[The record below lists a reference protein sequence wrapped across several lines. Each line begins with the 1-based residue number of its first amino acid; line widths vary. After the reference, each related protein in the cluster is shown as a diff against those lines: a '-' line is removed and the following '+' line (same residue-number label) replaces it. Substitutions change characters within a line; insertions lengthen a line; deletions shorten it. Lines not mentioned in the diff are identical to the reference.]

1 MKLRSKLLCVLALS
15 TIVVSTGCNIPFLN
29 QEQAEQQVPVE
40 TPTPTPVPVEGITT
54 ENNGL
59 KEAKDLGSFPE
70 SGEYSIKG
78 EVKYLDSTNKLIYI
92 VINDETLLEVSVDT
106 LDDLLTAKEVTCKV
120 NITGESEDKYNYKI
134 LKTEVKEPVVIVSD
148 KTDEVA
154 ETEIKSGTIEGV
166 SVEDDGTLNFKL
178 MVRENEDTKV
188 IDEQVS
194 LVKPLEEFKLCC
206 RDIALTKELLNM
218 AVGTEVKVR
227 YTEVKG
233 PTPASEFAIELKPQG
248 SPEVS
253 PSTSPEPT
261 ATPEASQDTDLKIQ
275 PNSGDEVK
283 KYEVTEILS
292 NVPFV
297 KQYPSFTEEDLQKYF
312 LKTTDDAN
320 RVLKDMTII
329 VSNLKPSQVET
340 NVNGGINV
348 ISGKELP
355 IVSSYLNTS
364 MSTSQGEYKIK
375 GTVNGLV
382 NNLVKDSAGS
392 YINCIEIY
400 NAELIN

>member
-78 EVKYLDSTNKLIYI
+78 EVKYLDSTNKLIYL

-194 LVKPLEEFKLCC
+194 LVKPLEEFK
-206 RDIALTKELLNM
+206 
-218 AVGTEVKVR
+218 
-227 YTEVKG
+227 
-233 PTPASEFAIELKPQG
+233 F
-248 SPEVS
+248 
-253 PSTSPEPT
+253 
-261 ATPEASQDTDLKIQ
+261 
-275 PNSGDEVK
+275 
-283 KYEVTEILS
+283 
-292 NVPFV
+292 
-297 KQYPSFTEEDLQKYF
+297 
-312 LKTTDDAN
+312 
-320 RVLKDMTII
+320 
-329 VSNLKPSQVET
+329 
-340 NVNGGINV
+340 
-348 ISGKELP
+348 GK
-355 IVSSYLNTS
+355 
-364 MSTSQGEYKIK
+364 
-375 GTVNGLV
+375 
-382 NNLVKDSAGS
+382 
-392 YINCIEIY
+392 
-400 NAELIN
+400 